1 MGRPSLT
8 SRNTMEYSTIRSG
21 LHYNFTMDYS
31 TIDSR
36 LQGNTTM
43 DCTNTIDH
51 SSNVGSPFT
60 SWVLFLKFG
69 LPVPTFLPWL
79 LLGSMIQVVPSLTLS
94 PFFPDSV
101 SSSSSRSWKWK
112 TTFIARF
119 SAGVSGV
126 WALMVLYQSPSMCS
140 DLMLTYSPSAQHLIL
155 FSLGVHIAE
164 AVDMLINLH
173 PSMLMVH
180 HILVIICFAGALLAD
195 KAIGFAV
202 LSLVTE
208 INAVFN
214 KTRILHIITNTP
226 KDSIEYIWNAYLN
239 IFTFF
244 IRILIIVWMN
254 NQCFLYYGVLPL
266 PFLLPCSAGLLIVN
280 LWNLSVFRQLVQK
293 DVFRK
298 VKSS

>member
-1 MGRPSLT
+1 MD
-8 SRNTMEYSTIRSG
+8 YSAISSG

-36 LQGNTTM
+36 LQDNTTM
-43 DCTNTIDH
+43 DCNNNINH
-51 SSNVGSPFT
+51 SSNADSPYT

-69 LPVPTFLPWL
+69 FPVPTFLPWL
-79 LLGSMIQVVPSLTLS
+79 LLGSMIQVVLSLILPHFT
-94 PFFPDSV
+94 PDSV
-101 SSSSSRSWKWK
+101 SSSSSRTWKWR

-126 WALMVLYQSPSMCS
+126 WALIVLYHSPSMCS
-140 DLMLTYSPSAQHLIL
+140 DLMLSYSPAARHLVI

-173 PSMLMVH
+173 PSMLMLH
-180 HILVIICFAGALLAD
+180 HILVIICFTGALLTD

-226 KDSIEYIWNAYLN
+226 KDSIEYLNTAYLN

-244 IRILIIVWMN
+244 IRMLIIVWMN

-266 PFLLPCSAGLLIVN
+266 PFLLSCGVGLLIVN
-280 LWNLSVFRQLVQK
+280 LWNMSVFRQLVQK

-298 VKSS
+298 SKSS

>member
-8 SRNTMEYSTIRSG
+8 TRGLLDLFSNLHTEIEWNTQPSVPDWIITLLWTIPSST
-21 LHYNFTMDYS
+21 L
-31 TIDSR
+31 DSR
-36 LQGNTTM
+36 ITPPWTATIPSIIPPMLQ
-43 DCTNTIDH
+43 
-51 SSNVGSPFT
+51 V
-60 SWVLFLKFG
+60 VLSLI
-69 LPVPTFLPWL
+69 LAPFLP
-79 LLGSMIQVVPSLTLS
+79 
-94 PFFPDSV
+94 DSI

-112 TTFIARF
+112 ATFIARF

-126 WALMVLYQSPSMCS
+126 WALMVLYHSPSMCS

-180 HILVIICFAGALLAD
+180 HILVIICFAGALLTD

-208 INAVFN
+208 INAVLN

-266 PFLLPCSAGLLIVN
+266 PFLLSCSAGLLIVN
-280 LWNLSVFRQLVQK
+280 IWNLSVFRQLVQK

>member
-1 MGRPSLT
+1 MGRPSST
-8 SRNTMEYSTIRSG
+8 SRVQRFTELVLKFPNSNTMEYTTIPVG
-21 LHYNFTMDYS
+21 LEYTLTIDYS
-31 TIDSR
+31 TINCR
-36 LQGNTTM
+36 LQDNATTM
-43 DCTNTIDH
+43 DCINNMNHT
-51 SSNVGSPFT
+51 SNVASPFT
-60 SWVLFLKFG
+60 SWVLFLEFAR
-69 LPVPTFLPWL
+69 LVPTFLPWL
-79 LLGSMIQVVPSLTLS
+79 LLGSMIQVVLS
-94 PFFPDSV
+94 IILAPFLPDSV

-126 WALMVLYQSPSMCS
+126 WALIVLYQSPSMCS
-140 DLMLTYSPSAQHLIL
+140 DLMLTYSSSAQHLIL

-180 HILVIICFAGALLAD
+180 HILVIICFAGALLTD

-226 KDSIEYIWNAYLN
+226 KDSTEYILNAYFN

-266 PFLLPCSAGLLIVN
+266 
-280 LWNLSVFRQLVQK
+280 Q
-293 DVFRK
+293 
-298 VKSS
+298 